1 MMGAKDILTQRSDTW
16 TNQVQNSIYYI
27 YVHLMVIIVY
37 ILVPTFV

>member
-1 MMGAKDILTQRSDTW
+1 MMGPKDIL
-16 TNQVQNSIYYI
+16 VQSSGSWPNEIKKAECNI